1 MMEATKTIKCKL
13 IGLTLRKRELLN
25 REYDSFQH
33 WLETGEDGGVYSA
46 YKQDAKWLYRKAKR
60 MKGIPIRKDL
70 IDIQRRDTKIAEYWA
85 RIRVK
90 GVRGG
95 VKVALA
101 HQPFNFDEWK
111 VCESLLIR
119 KDGDFYLYVTVK
131 KDVELRKEYASIIAI
146 DIGARWVA
154 VSVARHRSKPK
165 FYGKRVRELRGKYFW
180 LRRKL
185 GREKKLRAIKKIGH
199 KERRLV
205 NDELHKIAKD
215 IVEEAERHNAII
227 AIGDLKGIRNKKRG
241 RKANRKVNSMPSH
254 KLKEYIRYKAL
265 ERGILVVEVP
275 EFNTSKQC
283 SRCGS
288 MNTERSS
295 QGVFICKD
303 CGYQVNAD
311 VNGAKNILKRA
322 VGYMLTVGAVVT
334 RPEGER
340 FVTTL
345 PNLKHPSDAPSEG
358 RRSLA

>member
-1 MMEATKTIKCKL
+1 MEVTKTIRCKL
-13 IGLTLRKRELLN
+13 IGLTRRKRELLN
-25 REYDSFQH
+25 REYDNFQY
-33 WLETGEDGGVYSA
+33 WLETGEDRGVYSA
-46 YKQDAKWLYRKAKR
+46 YKQDAKWLYKKAKR
-60 MKGIPIRKDL
+60 MKGVPIRKDL

-101 HQPFNFDEWK
+101 HQPFNFEEWE
-111 VCESLLIR
+111 VCESLLVR
-119 KDGDFYLYVTVK
+119 TKDDDFYLYVTVK
-131 KDVELRKEYASIIAI
+131 KDVELRKEYTSIIAI

-154 VSVARHRSKPK
+154 VSVARHRSNPK

-185 GREKKLRAIKKIGH
+185 GRAKKLRAIKKIGQ

-205 NDELHKIAKD
+205 NDELHKIAKE
-215 IVEEAERHNAII
+215 IVDEAEKHNAII
-227 AIGDLKGIRNKKRG
+227 AIGDLKGVRNKKRG

-254 KLKEYIRYKAL
+254 KLKEYIRYKTL
-265 ERGILVVEVP
+265 ERGILVIEVP
-275 EFNTSKQC
+275 EYNTSKQC

-288 MNTERSS
+288 MNTERHS
-295 QGVFICKD
+295 QGLFICKD

-322 VGYMLTVGAVVT
+322 VGYMLTVGAAVT
-334 RPEGER
+334 QPEGER
-340 FVTTL
+340 FVLSHTPQPL
-345 PNLKHPSDAPSEG
+345 ASVRCNNGG
-358 RRSLA
+358 RRSQ